1 MNETDFAL
9 ARSRLEAALGEETDP
24 LANAANF
31 VAVLWHALPDINWL
45 GLYLKRGKQLVLGPF
60 QGLAAVTRID
70 IGTGVCGTAAETRT
84 TQRVADVHAFPG
96 HIACDIRSRSELV
109 VPLIARYPAARDPGT
124 GDRLIGVL
132 DIDSP
137 SLDRFSAADQT
148 GIEAL
153 CAHFVDTLIERG
165 DSI

>member
-1 MNETDFAL
+1 MNETDFKL
-9 ARSRLEAALGEETDP
+9 TKSQLEAALGDEADP

-31 VAVLWHALPDINWL
+31 VAVLWHALPDVNWL
-45 GLYLKRGKQLVLGPF
+45 GLYVKRGEQLVLGPF
-60 QGLAAVTRID
+60 QGLAAVARIG
-70 IGTGVCGTAAETRT
+70 IGEGVCGTAAATRT

-109 VPLIARYPAARDPGT
+109 VPLVARDPVDGE
-124 GDRLIGVL
+124 RLIGVL

-137 SLDRFSAADQT
+137 SLDRFSEADQK

-153 CAHFVDTLIERG
+153 CSRFVETLLERG